1 MLSIQTST
9 GLWTPIKFAAVSL
22 GVVLA
27 LPVALATAQESS
39 PPTVEDVM
47 SVLGYTD
54 EDRTALQS
62 GKIVATDVDRDRDD
76 QLKASVAV
84 YLPASVAELLAGV
97 RSGDGLRAD
106 LGAPAVGLLGSES
119 NPADWQG
126 LAYTDSER
134 DEATKLL
141 GFKGGSDFNLG
152 EDEIAALQSK
162 LDGVTARS
170 NDMLD
175 KVSAAYRDVLIARHD
190 AYVQHGLDGVSDYKQ
205 GGTTLEP
212 SAQLADATAQGK
224 DFLSRHF
231 PDFWN
236 ALSNYPEAQS
246 SDIVHNFYWLKRQ
259 VEGRPDFVLMH
270 EMSAGNENYTLMTR
284 REYFVGHTYESL
296 QAVALALPVENGSAV
311 FYVNAAF
318 TDQITGFIGGI
329 ASSVGQGR
337 MRDDLTK
344 FFEEV
349 QARQ

>member
-1 MLSIQTST
+1 MLPIQTST
-9 GLWTPIKFAAVSL
+9 VLWSPIRFAAVSL

-27 LPVALATAQESS
+27 LPAALATAQESS

-47 SVLGYTD
+47 SGLGYTD
-54 EDRTALQS
+54 QDRAALQS
-62 GKIVATDVDRDRDD
+62 GEIVATDVERDRDD
-76 QLKASVAV
+76 QLIASVAV
-84 YLPASVAELLAGV
+84 FLPVTVEELLAGV

-106 LGAPAVGLLGSES
+106 LGASSVGLLGSES

-126 LAYTDSER
+126 LAYSDSER

-141 GFKGGSDFNLG
+141 GFKGGSAFNLG

-170 NDMLD
+170 DDMLD
-175 KVSAAYRDVLIARHD
+175 RVSAAYRDILIARHD
-190 AYVQHGLDGVSDYKQ
+190 AYVQGGLDGIADYKQ
-205 GGTTLEP
+205 GRTTLEP
-212 SAQLADATAQGK
+212 SAQLADVANQAKG
-224 DFLSRHF
+224 FLSEHF
-231 PDFWN
+231 PEFWN
-236 ALSNYPEAQS
+236 AFSNYPEAQS
-246 SDIVHNFYWLKRQ
+246 ENIVSNFYWLKRP

-270 EMSAGNENYTLMTR
+270 EMSTGDENYALMTR

-296 QAVALALPVENGSAV
+296 QVVAVALPVENGSAV

-318 TDQITGFIGGI
+318 TDQITGFIGGV

-344 FFEEV
+344 FFQDV

>member
-1 MLSIQTST
+1 MLPIQTT
-9 GLWTPIKFAAVSL
+9 RVFRTPIKIAAASFGMAL
-22 GVVLA
+22 VLPA
-27 LPVALATAQESS
+27 ALAAAQDSS
-39 PPTVEDVM
+39 LPTVEDVM
-47 SVLGYTD
+47 SGLGYTD
-54 EDRTALQS
+54 QDRAALQS
-62 GKIVATDVDRDRDD
+62 GNIVAADVERDRDD
-76 QLKASVAV
+76 QLIASVAV
-84 YLPASVAELLAGV
+84 FLPVTVEELLAGV

-106 LGAPAVGLLGSES
+106 LGAPAVGVLGSDS

-126 LAYTDSER
+126 LAFTDADR

-141 GFKGGSDFNLG
+141 GFKGGSDFNLA

-170 NDMLD
+170 DDMLD
-175 KVSAAYRDVLIARHD
+175 KVSAAYREILVARHD
-190 AYVQHGLDGVSDYKQ
+190 AYVQSGLDGVADYKQ

-212 SAQLADATAQGK
+212 SAQLADVAAQAK
-224 DFLSRHF
+224 DFLSQHF

-236 ALSNYPEAQS
+236 AFSNYPEAQS
-246 SDIVHNFYWLKRQ
+246 DDIASSFYWLKRQ

-270 EMSAGNENYTLMTR
+270 EMSTGTEDYTLMTR

-296 QAVALALPVENGSAV
+296 QVVAVALPVENGSAV

-318 TDQITGFIGGI
+318 TDQITGFIGGV
-329 ASSVGQGR
+329 ASSVGQVR